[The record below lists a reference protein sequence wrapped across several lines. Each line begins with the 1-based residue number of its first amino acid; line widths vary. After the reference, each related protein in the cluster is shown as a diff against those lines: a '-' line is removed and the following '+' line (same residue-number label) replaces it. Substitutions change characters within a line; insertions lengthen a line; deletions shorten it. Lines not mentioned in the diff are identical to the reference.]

1 MFTSMYDNNAS
12 KFVSIAFSMASVLVT
27 LPMMAN
33 IVSFEANNHYR
44 ILIGR
49 LISSNL
55 ISLILLLFVFNL
67 SFSFNLLS
75 CLIFYLFK
83 LLFPQTKPLNFI
95 QILRPVEHIP
105 HDLHIPPPKSFQK
118 MPLRQNLALLPRQSF
133 PTLLMM
139 TRAVQDHPI
148 PIKNCRPNS
157 FHLMLA

>member
-55 ISLILLLFVFNL
+55 ISLI
-67 SFSFNLLS
+67 
-75 CLIFYLFK
+75 FY
-83 LLFPQTKPLNFI
+83 
-95 QILRPVEHIP
+95 
-105 HDLHIPPPKSFQK
+105 DL
-118 MPLRQNLALLPRQSF
+118 
-133 PTLLMM
+133 T
-139 TRAVQDHPI
+139 VQV
-148 PIKNCRPNS
+148 R
-157 FHLMLA
+157 FAEGF